1 MKKPDDLV
9 TFAVFEDAVSAY
21 IIKGVLDTNGIES
34 AVADELMSVILPLN
48 MSVNRVR
55 LLVRRCDLEAARRI
69 VAENRSGETE
79 DFDKNEEYEK

>member
-34 AVADELMSVILPLN
+34 AGADQMMSVILPLN

-69 VAENRSGETE
+69 VAENRSEDTE
-79 DFDKNEEYEK
+79 LDKNEEYEK